1 MLVVDASV
9 LAPVVADGGAGGRR
23 LRRRLGGEVIAG
35 PDLVRIEV
43 SSVLRRQASTGRLT
57 TERADAALNDLLSF
71 PLRVFPTGPLLR
83 RAWELRENV
92 TTYDGCYVALAEGL
106 EAVLLTA
113 DIRLANAPG
122 PRCEIE
128 LL

>member
-1 MLVVDASV
+1 M
-9 LAPVVADGGAGGRR
+9 
-23 LRRRLGGEVIAG
+23 IAG

-113 DIRLANAPG
+113 DTRLANAPG